1 MAADGREELERSIR
15 RACEQGDIGGASA
28 IAIRGYG
35 GEIFGFLLA
44 FHRSEQDA
52 SEVFSTFTERV
63 WRGLSRFSWEC
74 SFRTW
79 AYTIARNSSKTHKN
93 AARRRAATQVPL
105 PEGSAL
111 SVVADAVRRE
121 TLSYLKTA
129 KKSRIARLR
138 ESLSPEDRMLLSLR
152 VDKEMAWNDL
162 ARVLADE
169 DEPLDDE
176 ELKKAAARLRKR
188 FQVIKEKL
196 YDMGR
201 REGVIEG
208 DRYKR

>member
-1 MAADGREELERSIR
+1 MAAEGREELERGIR
-15 RACEQGDIGGASA
+15 RTCEQGDIAGAAA

-52 SEVFSTFTERV
+52 SDVFSVFTERV
-63 WRGLSRFSWEC
+63 WRGLGKFSWEC

-79 AYTIARNSSKTHKN
+79 AYTIARNASRTHRN
-93 AARRRAATQVPL
+93 AVRRRAAAQIPL

-111 SVVADAVRRE
+111 SVIAEAVRSE

-138 ESLSPEDRMLLSLR
+138 ESLPAEDRMLLSLR
-152 VDKEMAWNDL
+152 VDRELAWTDL
-162 ARVLADE
+162 ARVLSDD
-169 DEPLDDE
+169 DEPDEE
-176 ELKKAAARLRKR
+176 ELKKVAARLRKR

-196 YDMGR
+196 FEMGR

-208 DRYKR
+208 DKYRR